1 MSLVRV
7 LLRLYPALI
16 PVLLC
21 GFSSDASHEDI
32 IKVSAALTDSLR
44 ERKRERESRQRRKR
58 KQTHRE
64 ACREIASSFM
74 LQSSQV

>member
-1 MSLVRV
+1 MVRV
-7 LLRLYPALI
+7 LLWLYPALI

-44 ERKRERESRQRRKR
+44 EREGESRAGKGERGSRRIEKHAE
-58 KQTHRE
+58 K
-64 ACREIASSFM
+64 
-74 LQSSQV
+74 